1 MTYPVP
7 DLDLS
12 TPAATS
18 STAPCDAAAIK
29 QAVLAQSDY
38 MKDALFQLVRAK
50 SLSGQETPACETMEA
65 LLTELGLATER
76 LPMNTADMASHPLFS
91 CPCNPDGA
99 RYNLLAVMEPP
110 ANVDASQVGGS
121 LLFNGHLDVV
131 PTGPESLWEKS
142 PFDPYEKDGWI
153 YGRGAGDMKGGI
165 VCALTALR
173 TLQSMGL
180 RPASRIGINTVVDE
194 EDTGNGTLVTL
205 GALQRART
213 KARYA
218 SFDAVVIPEPFAET
232 LMAAQIGVCWL
243 TVTLTGRPSHVAYM
257 NQGLNP
263 IEAGIEIMRAL
274 RGVQDEWNLP
284 ENRHPA
290 FAHVEQPININLG
303 TIEGGEWKSSV
314 PCTCTMG
321 IRASFYPDRGA
332 REAIEW
338 FSHFIEMTAAR
349 LNPDL
354 QVKIDTNGF
363 AAPGCVYDLQHPAMQ
378 ALSES
383 HEAMH
388 GEAPAHLAC
397 TATTDGRHFRLMTDW
412 AVTNY
417 GPVARNIHGIDEC
430 VSVESMLRVV
440 QTMVFYIVRYC
451 GVVAV

>member
-1 MTYPVP
+1 MTYLAP
-7 DLDLS
+7 DL
-12 TPAATS
+12 
-18 STAPCDAAAIK
+18 APLLPHDI
-29 QAVLAQSDY
+29 QSAVLAQRDY
-38 MKDALFQLVRAK
+38 LVEALFRLVRSP

-65 LLTELGLATER
+65 LLNELGLATER
-76 LPMNTADMASHPLFS
+76 LPMNTADMAAHPLFS

-110 ANVDASQVGGS
+110 CAEARNDAANGS

-131 PTGPESLWEKS
+131 PTGPESLWRQA
-142 PFDPYEKDGWI
+142 PFEPYEKDGWV

-165 VCALTALR
+165 VCALAALR
-173 TLQSMGL
+173 TLQAMGL

-194 EDTGNGTLVTL
+194 EDTGNGTLVSL

-213 KARYA
+213 KARFA
-218 SFDAVVIPEPFAET
+218 SFDSVIIPEPFGET
-232 LMAAQIGVCWL
+232 LMSAQIGVCWL

-274 RGVQDEWNLP
+274 REVQNEWNRP

-332 REAIEW
+332 REAIDW
-338 FSHFIEMTAAR
+338 FSQFIEMTAAR

-363 AAPGCVYDLQHPAMQ
+363 AAPGCVYDLQHPAML
-378 ALSES
+378 ALAQS
-383 HEAMH
+383 HEQMH
-388 GEAPAHLAC
+388 GQAPEHLAC

-430 VSVESMLRVV
+430 VSVESMLRVT
-440 QTMVFYIVRYC
+440 QTMVHYIIKHC
-451 GVVAV
+451 GVVPAH

>member
-1 MTYPVP
+1 MTHPES
-7 DLDLS
+7 DLDLAS
-12 TPAATS
+12 SITS
-18 STAPCDAAAIK
+18 VAPTSPDIAAIQ
-29 QAVLAQSDY
+29 QAVFAQLDY

-50 SLSGQETPACETMEA
+50 SFSGQETVACEIMEA
-65 LLTELGLATER
+65 LLTDLGLTTER
-76 LPMNTADMASHPLFS
+76 LPMNTAEMASHPLFS
-91 CPCNPDGA
+91 CPCNPDGT

-110 ANVDASQVGGS
+110 SQAKLQAGDS

-131 PTGPESLWEKS
+131 PSGPESLWKKA

-205 GALQRART
+205 GVLQRART

-218 SFDAVVIPEPFAET
+218 SFDAVIIPEPFAET

-274 RGVQDEWNLP
+274 REVQDEWNLP

-290 FAHVEQPININLG
+290 FEHVEQPININLG
-303 TIEGGEWKSSV
+303 TIAGGEWKSSV

-321 IRASFYPDRGA
+321 IRASFYPDRSA
-332 REAIEW
+332 REAVEW
-338 FSHFIEMTAAR
+338 FSHFIEMKAAQ

-354 QVKIDTNGF
+354 QVKIDTRGF
-363 AAPGCVYDLQHPAMQ
+363 SAPGCVYDLQHPAMQ
-378 ALSES
+378 ALAVS
-383 HEAMH
+383 HKSMH
-388 GEAPAHLAC
+388 GEAPKHLAC

-417 GPVARNIHGIDEC
+417 GPLARNIHGIDEC
-430 VSVESMLRVV
+430 VSIDSMLRVT
-440 QTMVFYIVRYC
+440 QTMVHYIYSHC
-451 GVVAV
+451 GVVMA

>member
-1 MTYPVP
+1 MRE
-7 DLDLS
+7 
-12 TPAATS
+12 
-18 STAPCDAAAIK
+18 
-29 QAVLAQSDY
+29 
-38 MKDALFQLVRAK
+38 ALIQLVRAP

-65 LLTELGLATER
+65 LLDELGLVTER

-91 CPCNPDGA
+91 CPCNPDGE

-110 ANVDASQVGGS
+110 ADVEPNMGGN

-131 PTGPESLWEKS
+131 PTGPESLWEKQ

-165 VCALTALR
+165 VCALAALR

-218 SFDAVVIPEPFAET
+218 SFDAVVLPEPFAET
-232 LMAAQIGVCWL
+232 LMSAQIGVCWL
-243 TVTLTGRPSHVAYM
+243 TVTLTGRPTHVAYM

-274 RGVQDEWNLP
+274 REVQEEWNLP

-338 FSHFIEMTAAR
+338 FSHFIERTAAR

-354 QVKIDTNGF
+354 VVRIETNGF
-363 AAPGCVYDLQHPAMQ
+363 AAPGCVYDLEHPAMQ
-378 ALSES
+378 LLAES

-388 GEAPAHLAC
+388 GEAPRHLAC

-417 GPVARNIHGIDEC
+417 GPVARNIHGVDEC
-430 VSVESMLRVV
+430 VSVGSMVRVTETLV
-440 QTMVFYIVRYC
+440 RYIVLYC
-451 GVVAV
+451 GVVAL

>member
-1 MTYPVP
+1 MTYSASHIDASP
-7 DLDLS
+7 S
-12 TPAATS
+12 TPS
-18 STAPCDAAAIK
+18 SPIDPAAIQ
-29 QAVLAQSDY
+29 QAVQAQSDY
-38 MKDALFQLVRAK
+38 MKSALLQLVRAP
-50 SLSGQETPACETMEA
+50 SLSGQETPACEVMET
-65 LLTELGLATER
+65 LLADLGLTTER
-76 LPMNTADMASHPLFS
+76 LPMNTADIASHPLFS

-110 ANVDASQVGGS
+110 SEGEQSAGAS

-131 PTGPESLWEKS
+131 PTGPESLWNKA

-165 VCALTALR
+165 ICALTALR
-173 TLQSMGL
+173 TLKAMGL

-194 EDTGNGTLVTL
+194 EDTGNGTLMSL

-218 SFDAVVIPEPFAET
+218 SFDTVIIPEPFAET
-232 LMAAQIGVCWL
+232 LMSAQIGVCWL
-243 TVTLTGRPSHVAYM
+243 TVTLTGRPTHVAYM

-263 IEAGIEIMRAL
+263 IEAGIEIMRQL
-274 RGVQDEWNLP
+274 REVQNEWNRP

-321 IRASFYPDRGA
+321 IRASFYPDRDA

-338 FSHFIEMTAAR
+338 FSNFIRTTAAK

-354 QVKIDTNGF
+354 QVEIGNNGF
-363 AAPGCVYDLQHPAMQ
+363 AAPGCVYDLQHPAMK
-378 ALSES
+378 ALAES
-383 HEAMH
+383 HESMH
-388 GEAPAHLAC
+388 GEAPKHLAC
-397 TATTDGRHFRLMTDW
+397 TATTDGRHFRLLTDW

-417 GPVARNIHGIDEC
+417 GPIAKNIHGIDEC
-430 VSVESMLRVV
+430 VSVESMERVT
-440 QTMVFYIVRYC
+440 QTMVHYIIHHC
-451 GVVAV
+451 GVVKIA